1 MLYQLSHI
9 RAAGLWKVSR
19 NRFLLPSGEALFEVS
34 RGTVAGFLQLTAS
47 VVPFGEESS
56 VLEVDGE
63 LAALLSNGGA
73 DPTGR

>member
-1 MLYQLSHI
+1 M
-9 RAAGLWKVSR
+9 A
-19 NRFLLPSGEALFEVS
+19 
-34 RGTVAGFLQLTAS
+34 RGTVVGFLQLTAG